1 MNPVVTI
8 KLKTSIVN
16 RLEQK
21 TIELKTNTDAIINK
35 ALEDYFYFEKL
46 NSLRK
51 EVKGQAKKLG
61 FENEEDIFN
70 NIS

>member
-35 ALEDYFYFEKL
+35 AIEDYFYFEKL

-61 FENEEDIFN
+61 FENEENIFN

>member
-61 FENEEDIFN
+61 FENEENIFN